1 MAEETKSQEEVV
13 QDKHSSVSEEVKD
26 RLESAATSVVEKAND
41 ASRPWYTRA
50 LLYILAVILGGI
62 AFMFANFGDAILT
75 LLESCIS
82 NLGL

>member
-1 MAEETKSQEEVV
+1 MTEENKSK
-13 QDKHSSVSEEVKD
+13 DKHSSVSEEVKD

-41 ASRPWYTRA
+41 ASRPWYTRT